1 MNKRCNSIQTIHAPI
16 IPWALCCSIKAVTP
30 KLLINFREALRLDP
44 KDFQTLA
51 FLARVLAS
59 DENPQI
65 RNGAEAVAL
74 AEKANDL
81 TGGEHP
87 FVLDT
92 LAISYAEVGRFQ
104 DAQQIEQ
111 RAIQLAQAAGLEETN
126 AMLQRLELYK
136 SSRPYRETFTNSSP
150 QNLPKN

>member
-1 MNKRCNSIQTIHAPI
+1 MGK
-16 IPWALCCSIKAVTP
+16 ALLKQGRNAEAISK
-30 KLLINFREALRLDP
+30 FREALQLDP

-65 RNGAEAVAL
+65 RNGVEAVAL

-87 FVLDT
+87 FILDI
-92 LAISYAEVGRFQ
+92 LAMSYAETGHFK
-104 DAQQIEQ
+104 DALQAEQ
-111 RAIQLAQAAGLEETN
+111 HAIQLAQAADLKETN
-126 AMLQRLELYK
+126 EMNARLELYK
-136 SSRPYRETFTNSSP
+136 SGQPYRETFTNALP
-150 QNLPKN
+150 QNPPKN

>member
-1 MNKRCNSIQTIHAPI
+1 MGK
-16 IPWALCCSIKAVTP
+16 ALLKQGRDAEALG
-30 KLLINFREALRLDP
+30 KFREALRLNP
-44 KDFQTLA
+44 HDFQTLT

-59 DENPQI
+59 DENSQI
-65 RNGAEAVAL
+65 RNGAEAIVL
-74 AEKANDL
+74 AGKANDL
-81 TGGEHP
+81 TGGENP

-92 LAISYAEVGRFQ
+92 LAMSYAEVGRFQ

-111 RAIQLAQAAGLEETN
+111 HAIQLAQAAALEEAN

-136 SSRPYRETFTNSSP
+136 SSRPYHETFTNSSS